1 MLLTEGSIVL
11 ILRCKRGCAPC
22 MCTQCHLEHFYS
34 GPNLLC
40 KDDQLICCTCHQD
53 VDIVLI
59 PDFCIL
65 DQCGH
70 NALNANHKKSQG
82 VSLMVLEAS
91 SFSDSSS
98 DDTDPF
104 DEELDDDPDDD
115 DDSDDDLERESL
127 LSS

>member
-1 MLLTEGSIVL
+1 M
-11 ILRCKRGCAPC
+11 R
-22 MCTQCHLEHFYS
+22 TQCTEYQS
-34 GPNLLC
+34 Q
-40 KDDQLICCTCHQD
+40 K
-53 VDIVLI
+53 I
-59 PDFCIL
+59 P
-65 DQCGH
+65 
-70 NALNANHKKSQG
+70 G

-91 SFSDSSS
+91 LFSDSLS